1 MMNIRQFYI
10 WRTGLVM
17 ETEHTKAVEDLYF
30 NFLHAW
36 NERNSRAMA
45 DYFTEDG
52 EMVGYDGSQ
61 AFGPEEIHAHLEPI
75 FSSFP
80 TPPYYAK
87 VKNVSFLS
95 DDAVMVRAIA
105 GMIPVGKTELS
116 QELNT
121 HHTVIAVRD
130 EEKWFIKL
138 FQNTPAQFH
147 GRPELLDQMTE
158 ELRALLPE

>member
-1 MMNIRQFYI
+1 MMNKRQFHI

-17 ETEHTKAVEDLYF
+17 ETEHIKAVENLYF
-30 NFLHAW
+30 NFIQAW

-45 DYFTEDG
+45 DHFTEDG

-95 DDAVMVRAIA
+95 EDAVMVRAIA

-116 QELNT
+116 PELNT
-121 HHTVIAVRD
+121 HHTVIAVRVED
-130 EEKWFIKL
+130 KWFIKL

-158 ELRALLPE
+158 ELRALLPK